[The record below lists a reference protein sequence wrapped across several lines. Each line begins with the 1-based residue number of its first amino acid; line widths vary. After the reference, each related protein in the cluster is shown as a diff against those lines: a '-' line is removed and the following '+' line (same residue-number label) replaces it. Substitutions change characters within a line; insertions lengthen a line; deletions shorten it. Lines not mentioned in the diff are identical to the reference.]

1 MVDVVNGVL
10 NWVATPAMVVSLLL
24 FYPPYYLFK
33 TCYSFLSYLFPED
46 LTGKV
51 VLITGASSGIGEQ
64 LAYQYAL
71 KRASLVLVAR
81 REWSLRKVADQSFQL
96 GAPDVIILPGD
107 VANPEDCKRFVQTT
121 IDHYGRCK
129 SPASMIR
136 FLNFCANHHFGISL
150 RFFTLCVS
158 VDNLVC
164 NAGVASVGAFQEIPD
179 VTNYSSQLDVNFW
192 GSVQTTFAAL
202 PHLKRSRG
210 RIVVTASATGW
221 NPVPRMT
228 FYNAANAALINFYE
242 TLRTELGSQV
252 GITIVTPG
260 WIESEMSKGK
270 FLKDHGEMEVDQ
282 EMRDAQIGL
291 FPVEYAKNCAK
302 AMVQAARQGE
312 RYLTVPSWFSTMY
325 LWRVFAPEVVEFC
338 YRLLYMHRHGG
349 SQADAPSKKMAEAG
363 AKQLLYPTSLR
374 SDDIK
379 DD

>member
-1 MVDVVNGVL
+1 MVDLVNGVL
-10 NWVATPAMVVSLLL
+10 NWVATPAMVASLLL

-33 TCYSFLSYLFPED
+33 TVHSFLSYLFPDD
-46 LTGKV
+46 LARKV

-71 KRASLVLVAR
+71 NRASLVLVAR
-81 REWSLRKVADQSFQL
+81 REWSLRKVADQAFEL
-96 GAPDVIILPGD
+96 GAPDVIILRGD
-107 VANPEDCKRFVQTT
+107 VANPEDCKRFWT
-121 IDHYGRCK
+121 ILYATL
-129 SPASMIR
+129 AS
-136 FLNFCANHHFGISL
+136 
-150 RFFTLCVS
+150 
-158 VDNLVC
+158 
-164 NAGVASVGAFQEIPD
+164 Q
-179 VTNYSSQLDVNFW
+179 DVNFW
-192 GSVQTTFAAL
+192 GSVQSTFEAL

-302 AMVQAARQGE
+302 AMVQAVRQGE
-312 RYLTVPSWFSTMY
+312 RCLTVPPWFSTMY

-338 YRLLYMHRHGG
+338 YRLLYMQSHGG

-363 AKQLLYPTSLR
+363 GKKLLYPTSLR
-374 SDDIK
+374 SADIK
-379 DD
+379 DE

>member
-1 MVDVVNGVL
+1 MVDLVNGVL
-10 NWVATPAMVVSLLL
+10 NWVATPAMVASLLL

-33 TCYSFLSYLFPED
+33 TVHSFLSYLFPDD
-46 LTGKV
+46 LARKV

-71 KRASLVLVAR
+71 NRASLVLVAR
-81 REWSLRKVADQSFQL
+81 REWSLRKVADQAFEL

-107 VANPEDCKRFVQTT
+107 VANPEDCKRFVQAA

-129 SPASMIR
+129 SPT
-136 FLNFCANHHFGISL
+136 SL
-150 RFFTLCVS
+150 
-158 VDNLVC
+158 
-164 NAGVASVGAFQEIPD
+164 I
-179 VTNYSSQLDVNFW
+179 YLDVNFW
-192 GSVQTTFAAL
+192 GSVQSTFEAL

-210 RIVVTASATGW
+210 RIVVAASATGW

-282 EMRDAQIGL
+282 ELRDAQIGL

-302 AMVQAARQGE
+302 AMVQAVRQGE
-312 RYLTVPSWFSTMY
+312 RCLTVPPWFSTMY
-325 LWRVFAPEVVEFC
+325 LWRVFAPEVIEFC

-363 AKQLLYPTSLR
+363 GKKLLYPTSLR
-374 SDDIK
+374 SVDIK
-379 DD
+379 DE

>member
-1 MVDVVNGVL
+1 MVDVVNGVF
-10 NWVATPAMVVSLLL
+10 NWVATPAMVGSLLL
-24 FYPPYYLFK
+24 FYPPYYLFR
-33 TCYSFLSYLFPED
+33 TVYSFLSYLFPED
-46 LTGKV
+46 LTRKV

-81 REWSLRKVADQSFQL
+81 REWSLRKVADQAFEL

-107 VANPEDCKRFVQTT
+107 VANPEDCKRFVQAA
-121 IDHYGRCK
+121 IDHYGR
-129 SPASMIR
+129 
-136 FLNFCANHHFGISL
+136 LDH
-150 RFFTLCVS
+150 
-158 VDNLVC
+158 LVC
-164 NAGVASVGAFQEIPD
+164 NAGIASVGAFQEIPD
-179 VTNYSSQLDVNFW
+179 VTNYRSQLDVNFW
-192 GSVQTTFAAL
+192 GSVQSTFAAL

-221 NPVPRMT
+221 NPVPRMI

-312 RYLTVPSWFSTMY
+312 RYLTLPSWFSTMY
-325 LWRVFAPEVVEFC
+325 LWRVFAPEIVEFC

-349 SQADAPSKKMAEAG
+349 NQADAPSKKMAEAG

-374 SDDIK
+374 SAEIK